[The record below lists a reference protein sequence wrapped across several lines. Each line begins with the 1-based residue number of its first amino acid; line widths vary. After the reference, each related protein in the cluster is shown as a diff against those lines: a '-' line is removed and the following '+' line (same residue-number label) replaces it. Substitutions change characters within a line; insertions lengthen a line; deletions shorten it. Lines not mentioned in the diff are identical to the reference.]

1 MQSTNHD
8 SLIQEI
14 DDDLARKKMEAL
26 WKKYAPL
33 VIGGVLA
40 IIAATA
46 GVTGWKNYKT
56 QTEQKATQALIEIV
70 DQEYKAPEEK
80 IAAFESFAK
89 DSSQKS
95 LAVFA
100 KLEAAAVALEHNKR
114 EQAIALYDSLA
125 ADTSAEPLYR
135 GLADIFSVQAQLDS
149 GDPAALEAR
158 LAPLMKMEN
167 PWRFSAY
174 EFAAYLALRVGD
186 KEKAGKL
193 FAELKAMPDTPA
205 AMAMRASD
213 VLQWLGER
221 K

>member
-14 DDDLARKKMEAL
+14 DDDLARKQMEAL
-26 WKKYAPL
+26 WKKYAPF
-33 VIGGVLA
+33 VIGGALA

-46 GVTGWKNYKT
+46 GITGWKNYTT
-56 QTEQKATQALIEIV
+56 QTEQKATQALVEIV
-70 DQEYKAPEEK
+70 DKDYKTPEEK

-89 DSSQKS
+89 DSSKKP

-100 KLEAAAVALEHNKR
+100 KFEAASVALEQNKR
-114 EQAIALYDSLA
+114 EQAIALYDGLA
-125 ADTSAEPLYR
+125 ADTAAQPLYR
-135 GLADIFSVQAQLDS
+135 DLAALFSVQAQLDS

-158 LAPLMKMEN
+158 LAPLMKMGN

-193 FAELKAMPDTPA
+193 FAELKAMPDAPA
-205 AMAMRASD
+205 SLAMRASD
-213 VLQWLGER
+213 VLQWLSEG